1 MVQGTDEQNLQD
13 TIALK
18 VFDDDES
25 ALTDILKHYAPRIEK
40 ALLKRYGGFL
50 AAEDIE
56 EVVSDAARKFWEA
69 RGSYDDRK
77 GSIRAFLYMIAKNR
91 ALDVLRLGWQKA
103 RQLEMSVEKEFLE
116 NACVDTRCPGSVI
129 EDSEPSGANA
139 ERDKAVRET
148 LAEMPDVQRRI
159 LEEDAMAEED
169 VDAAELGRRLGGIPS
184 GTIRVYR
191 MRAKEAFHKGMKRRG
206 YEL

>member
-69 RGSYDDRK
+69 CGSYDDRK

-103 RQLEMSVEKEFLE
+103 RQLEVSVEKEFLE

-129 EDSEPSGANA
+129 EDSEPSGADE

-159 LEEDAMAEED
+159 LEENAMAEED
-169 VDAAELGRRLGGIPS
+169 VDAAELGRRLGGIPA

-191 MRAKEAFHKGMKRRG
+191 MRAKEAFRKGMKRRG